1 MKKLYFKLI
10 IVACLLFWACEDKTS
25 VSNLHSIQIVSSNDI
40 LMPKQSTYLYARG
53 YDKDGNRLDKISV
66 SWSSSNGDIASID
79 QEGKVEAI
87 SKGIVKITVSSSQIS
102 ATSDIVVSINKKRV
116 LSEMFTSST

>member
-10 IVACLLFWACEDKTS
+10 IVICLLFWACEDKINI
-25 VSNLHSIQIVSSNDI
+25 SNLHSIQIVSNNDI

-87 SKGIVKITVSSSQIS
+87 SKGIVEISASSSQIS
-102 ATSDIVVSINKKRV
+102 ATSDIIVSINKKRV

>member
-1 MKKLYFKLI
+1 MKKIYFKLI
-10 IVACLLFWACEDKTS
+10 IVTCLLFWACEDKIS
-25 VSNLHSIQIVSSNDI
+25 VSNLNSIQIVSSNDI

-66 SWSSSNGDIASID
+66 SWSSSNEDIASID

-87 SKGIVKITVSSSQIS
+87 SKGIVKITANSSQIS

>member
-1 MKKLYFKLI
+1 MQKLYFKLI
-10 IVACLLFWACEDKTS
+10 IVTCLLLWACEDEIS

>member
-10 IVACLLFWACEDKTS
+10 IVTCLLFWACEDKIS

-66 SWSSSNGDIASID
+66 LWSSSNGDIASID
-79 QEGKVEAI
+79 QEGRIEAI
-87 SKGIVKITVSSSQIS
+87 S
-102 ATSDIVVSINKKRV
+102 ATYDIVVSINKKRV

>member
-1 MKKLYFKLI
+1 
-10 IVACLLFWACEDKTS
+10 
-25 VSNLHSIQIVSSNDI
+25 
-40 LMPKQSTYLYARG
+40 MPKQSTYLYARG

-79 QEGKVEAI
+79 QEGRIEAI
-87 SKGIVKITVSSSQIS
+87 SKGIVKITASSSQIS
-102 ATSDIVVSINKKRV
+102 ATYDIVVSINKKRV

>member
-10 IVACLLFWACEDKTS
+10 IVTCLSFWACEDKIS

-79 QEGKVEAI
+79 QEGRIEAI
-87 SKGIVKITVSSSQIS
+87 SKGIVKITASSSQIS
-102 ATSDIVVSINKKRV
+102 ATYDIVVSINKKRV

>member
-10 IVACLLFWACEDKTS
+10 IVTCFLFWACEDKIS

-66 SWSSSNGDIASID
+66 SWSSSNRDIASID
-79 QEGKVEAI
+79 QEGRIEAI
-87 SKGIVKITVSSSQIS
+87 SKGIVKITASSSQIS
-102 ATSDIVVSINKKRV
+102 ATYDIVVSINKKRV

>member
-1 MKKLYFKLI
+1 MQKLYFKLI
-10 IVACLLFWACEDKTS
+10 IVTCLLLWACEDKTS

-79 QEGKVEAI
+79 QEGRIEAI
-87 SKGIVKITVSSSQIS
+87 SRGIVKITASSSQIS
-102 ATSDIVVSINKKRV
+102 ATYDIVVSINKKRV

>member
-1 MKKLYFKLI
+1 MIKNNILNGTCGCGNVKYKIIDKPLFTQACHCKDCKKS
-10 IVACLLFWACEDKTS
+10 TG
-25 VSNLHSIQIVSSNDI
+25 SSFVIHTMVLENDF
-40 LMPKQSTYLYARG
+40 Q
-53 YDKDGNRLDKISV
+53 V
-66 SWSSSNGDIASID
+66 NGDIASID

>member
-10 IVACLLFWACEDKTS
+10 IVTCFLFWACEDKIS
-25 VSNLHSIQIVSSNDI
+25 VSNLYSIQIVSSNDI

-79 QEGKVEAI
+79 QEGRIEAI
-87 SKGIVKITVSSSQIS
+87 SKGIVKITASSSQIS
-102 ATSDIVVSINKKRV
+102 ATYDIVVSINKKRV

>member
-1 MKKLYFKLI
+1 MKKLYFKWI
-10 IVACLLFWACEDKTS
+10 IVTCLLFWACEDKIS
-25 VSNLHSIQIVSSNDI
+25 VSNLNSIQIISSNDI

-66 SWSSSNGDIASID
+66 SWSSSNEDIASID

-87 SKGIVKITVSSSQIS
+87 SKGIAKITASSSQIS